1 MLNLI
6 PDDQKMDFRRKVSA
20 IALFIILL
28 SFIILFTYV
37 WKIFSI
43 KSNNLSPSVKRKIWL
58 AYLRL
63 PIFIIHL
70 IFNYYPLI
78 AGAVMAFQNY
88 NIMGN
93 STFIGLDN
101 FAMVLF
107 DKTFWLS
114 MDWYN

>member
-6 PDDQKMDFRRKVSA
+6 PDDQMDFRRKVSA

-58 AYLRL
+58 AYLML
-63 PIFIIHL
+63 TPSLLSIL
-70 IFNYYPLI
+70 IFNYYP
-78 AGAVMAFQNY
+78 
-88 NIMGN
+88 
-93 STFIGLDN
+93 
-101 FAMVLF
+101 
-107 DKTFWLS
+107 
-114 MDWYN
+114 